1 MNEPGF
7 TTLIKNCTCLLSMDR
22 ARPVLD
28 GGWVLVRDHRIAQ
41 VGDAAEPPP
50 SADTVIDAGGHVVLP
65 GLVNTHHHLFQ
76 TLLRVVPSVQD
87 AELFSWLKDL
97 YLFMGSLTD
106 EMLYYSCLVGLAE
119 LMLSG
124 CTTAQDHF
132 YLSVNDTSFDTE
144 IQAARAA
151 GIRFHLSRGSFSVGQ
166 SLGGLPPDDTVED
179 EDAILADCQRL
190 VESYHDPQ
198 PGAMLRIELA
208 PCSPF
213 SVSERLMQ
221 ESAVMARHYRVGL
234 HTHLCETSDEESF
247 CLEHYGRRPVQL
259 AQDLGWTGP
268 DVWYAHAVHMNSDE
282 VGLLARTGTGVAHC
296 PSSNMR
302 LGSGI
307 APICEMLGK
316 GVPVGLGVDGS
327 ASNDSSHLLAEA
339 RMAMLLQRVKHGA
352 RAMTASQ
359 ALELA
364 TLGGAR
370 VLQRSDIG
378 ALRPGMAADIAGFD
392 LRQLG
397 YAGSVHDPA
406 AALVFCNP
414 GAASFLMINGRMVV
428 EHGEIAGLDL
438 PHVIARHNQL
448 AQELMARTE
457 ARFGHRLATRVW
469 RWTSHDDSPSWSR

>member
-1 MNEPGF
+1 MNDNGS
-7 TTLIKNCTCLLSMDR
+7 TTLIKNCTCLLTMDR

-28 GGWVLVRDHRIAQ
+28 GGWVLITDRRIAQ
-41 VGDAAEPPP
+41 VGAAEEPPP
-50 SADTVIDAGGHVVLP
+50 PAGTVIDATGHVVLP

-87 AELFSWLKDL
+87 AELFTWLKDL
-97 YLFMGSLTD
+97 YLFMGSITD

-132 YLSVNDTSFDTE
+132 YLGVNDTSFDTE
-144 IQAARAA
+144 IRAAREV
-151 GIRFHLSRGSFSVGQ
+151 GVRFHLSRGSFSVGQ
-166 SLGGLPPDDTVED
+166 SQGGLPPDDTVED

-190 VESYHDPQ
+190 VETYHDPR
-198 PGAMLRIELA
+198 PGSMLRIELA

-213 SVSERLMQ
+213 SVSERLMR
-221 ESAVMARHYRVGL
+221 ESAAMARRYQVGL
-234 HTHLCETSDEESF
+234 HTHLCETKDEESY
-247 CLEHYGRRPVQL
+247 CLEHYGRRPVEL
-259 AQDLGWTGP
+259 ANDLDWTGP
-268 DVWYAHAVHMNSDE
+268 DVWYAHAIHMNE
-282 VGLLARTGTGVAHC
+282 AEIALLARTGTGVAHC

-307 APICEMLGK
+307 APICEMLAE

-352 RAMTASQ
+352 AAMTASQ

-370 VLQRSDIG
+370 VLRRTDIG

-397 YAGSVHDPA
+397 YAGAVHDPA
-406 AALVFCNP
+406 ASLVFCNP
-414 GAASFLMINGRMVV
+414 AAASFVMIDGRMAVEGGQVV
-428 EHGEIAGLDL
+428 GVDL
-438 PHVIARHNQL
+438 SRIIARHNQL
-448 AQELMARTE
+448 AAEMMSRTA
-457 ARFGHRLATRVW
+457 ARFGDRLASRVW
-469 RWTSHDDSPSWSR
+469 RWIN